1 MQLHAVVA
9 VPEDVV
15 RATALE
21 VAPALVAATA
31 PAVPEDTGRGLLS
44 RLRRRPAED
53 PAPVATFAPATPGS
67 VFVKIAKFG
76 NVTADVAAELRAEL
90 EAAAAEWRAPV
101 LRVAKVSVAEEA
113 PHEVIAELDGDVAAL
128 REIYHNVIEVA
139 AQHRFYLDRR
149 NFRPEAVL
157 GRLAV
162 PDGEVLPDA
171 VAGLELGHSGP
182 WWTAPH
188 LTLLRASFSGGAGF
202 AEVARI
208 GLDDDAGEAEL
219 RILA

>member
-15 RATALE
+15 RTTALE
-21 VAPALVAATA
+21 VAPALVAATV
-31 PAVPEDTGRGLLS
+31 PDVPEDTGRGLLA
-44 RLRRRPAED
+44 RWRRRPAEE
-53 PAPVATFAPATPGS
+53 PVPVASFAPATPES

-101 LRVAKVSVAEEA
+101 LRVSKVAVAEEA
-113 PHEVIAELDGDVAAL
+113 PYDVTAELEGDVDAL
-128 REIYHNVIEVA
+128 RDIYRNVIEVA

-149 NFRPEAVL
+149 NFRPEVVL
-157 GRLAV
+157 GQLVVR
-162 PDGEVLPDA
+162 DGATLPEA
-171 VAGLELGHSGP
+171 VAGLEVGHSGP

-188 LTLLRASFSGGAGF
+188 LTLLRSSFSGGAGF

>member
-9 VPEDVV
+9 APEDVV

-21 VAPALVAATA
+21 VAPALVAATIPDA
-31 PAVPEDTGRGLLS
+31 PEQTGGGLLS
-44 RLRRRPAED
+44 RWRRRPVEQ
-53 PAPVATFAPATPGS
+53 PGPVASFVAASPES

-76 NVTADVAAELRAEL
+76 NVTADVAADLRSDL

-101 LRVAKVSVAEEA
+101 LRVSKVVVAEAA
-113 PHEVIAELDGDVAAL
+113 PYDVTAELEGDVDAL
-128 REIYHNVIEVA
+128 RDIYRNVIEVA
-139 AQHRFYLDRR
+139 ALHRFYLDRR
-149 NFRPEAVL
+149 NFRPEVVL
-157 GRLAV
+157 GRLDV
-162 PDGEVLPDA
+162 PDGEVLPDG
-171 VAGLELGHSGP
+171 VAGLEVPHVGP

-208 GLDDDAGEAEL
+208 GLDDDAGEAEI